1 MEDLD
6 EVQSDLFKSST
17 DNTKVDTIVGLLDI
31 QEYLEARVQELFA
44 DKLQC
49 PDELQFLKF
58 SLMYVINWRSTFY
71 IIDLSFFF

>member
-1 MEDLD
+1 MNDIMEDLD

-31 QEYLEARVQELFA
+31 QEYLETRVQELFA

-58 SLMYVINWRSTFY
+58 SLMYVFN
-71 IIDLSFFF
+71 